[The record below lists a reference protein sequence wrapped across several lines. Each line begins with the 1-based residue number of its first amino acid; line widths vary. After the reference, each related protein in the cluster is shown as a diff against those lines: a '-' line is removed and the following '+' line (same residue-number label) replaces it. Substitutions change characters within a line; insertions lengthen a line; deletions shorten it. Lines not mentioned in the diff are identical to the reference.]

1 MHRDPANFSPSPE
14 SFLPE
19 RWLPGW
25 GSGLPGSGDAL
36 GTEAAGYV
44 HNEAA
49 FIPFSYGPMNCVGK
63 GLAMQEMR
71 TAICAIL
78 QRFEVRAREGWVLGD
93 YEGRFRDYFVTVR
106 GHLPVVLEVR
116 GGRRG

>member
-14 SFLPE
+14 AFLPE
-19 RWLPGW
+19 RWLPSW
-25 GSGLPGSGDAL
+25 ADAL
-36 GTEAAGYV
+36 GTGAGAAAYV

-78 QRFEVRAREGWVLGD
+78 QRFEVRAREGWVLGE

-116 GGRRG
+116 GGRGG